1 LRPEIRPTAGGFR
14 DARDN
19 CWNVAM
25 DMIAFST
32 LAGAP
37 LAVLLLSTPQAPQ
50 RDCVFTIHPQ
60 IETATFQGKE
70 AQIVLPDRPTEY
82 PCSYTKDR
90 NGTVIAFTNQNGW
103 RFVVRI
109 GPKDAGT
116 WSASKGAETVSGRAV
131 APLPD

>member
-1 LRPEIRPTAGGFR
+1 
-14 DARDN
+14 
-19 CWNVAM
+19 M

-37 LAVLLLSTPQAPQ
+37 LAILLLSAPEAPK

-60 IETATFQGKE
+60 IEAATFQGKE

-82 PCSYTKDR
+82 PCSYVKGR
-90 NGTVIAFTNQNGW
+90 AGTVIAFTNQNGW

-109 GPKDAGT
+109 GRDNEGT
-116 WSASKGAETVSGRAV
+116 WSASREAETVSGRAV
-131 APLPD
+131 PPLPD